1 MLTEVGLLNP
11 DLWWVISA
19 WSVFSSLRLYGSKTP
34 DDFDDEDGGVFLDLF
49 SLVDA
54 VESELFLA
62 DFSAATVGL
71 FTVETDDDDE
81 VADGVDVV
89 AGSGSAPI

>member
-1 MLTEVGLLNP
+1 MLTDVGLLNP
-11 DLWWVISA
+11 DLWWDISA
-19 WSVFSSLRLYGSKTP
+19 WSVLSSRRLYGSKT